1 MRFCGNCGQALA
13 MAPVARRE
21 ERKVVTVVFAD
32 LVGFTSR
39 SETSDVEDVRAV
51 LTPYHATLR
60 AILERFGGTVEKFIG
75 DAVMAV
81 FGAPVAHEDDAERAV
96 RAALAV
102 RDELGHLPGEL
113 HVRIGVSSGEALVA
127 VDARP
132 ELGEGMVS
140 GDVVN
145 TGARLQ
151 AAAPV
156 DGVLVSEATYRAT
169 DRAIVYEAH
178 PAVDAKGKALPVPCW
193 VAVAPRALVPT
204 ADEDTVPLVGRT
216 RERDALIAAL
226 ERSRAERSTQ
236 LVTIVGVPGIGK
248 SRLVRELRGVIE
260 AEPALTTWREGAV
273 RAYGEGVA
281 LRALAE
287 MVQQECAIL
296 DSDDAATA
304 EAKIAAG
311 VDAVGLG
318 GADAAWT
325 RRQLGALLGV
335 SGGGESGGEHEA
347 FSGWRLFLEAIAD
360 GGSTVLVFED
370 LQWADPVLLDFIDHL
385 VDRTRDVP
393 LLVVCTT
400 RPELLEQRPAW
411 GGGKTNALTLLL
423 QPLVDEEV
431 EALIDH
437 LIDPTLLTTD
447 AREQL
452 LERTAGNALFA
463 QEYVRALVDAG
474 ATGAAALPDTIQG
487 IIAARLDG
495 LSREEKSLLQDAA
508 VIGDPSWD
516 GALHVLGGRDM
527 ASTDA
532 LIDRLDRKQLLRRQ
546 RRSTIAGENQLRFAH
561 SLIRDVAYG
570 QLTRPERAR
579 RHLAAA
585 DWIASRA
592 ERSDTAELIAHHL
605 VTALEIDRQ
614 LEVPDRQLAARTGA
628 ALLAATRQAAA
639 RNDHAAAM
647 AHATAALELVPTD
660 DARAELLALRAA
672 AGYHRGER
680 SMEAFVEARD
690 ACLAVGRVEDA
701 VRVSIMRGTAILR
714 GSGPTPEHAGVVH
727 DTLELAATLPP
738 SPVVAEAIAAQSFLL
753 DITGR
758 TAEAIEMLGP
768 HIAAADAADE
778 EMAAAFLHSQRGTAR
793 ISAGDL
799 DGLEELRS
807 SYAVLNRLGH
817 PRAGSRGQNIG
828 LALLATGYPRGAR
841 TMLLEAA
848 AWARRVGS
856 TMDEG
861 AVTCLLAETEWVL
874 GDADEALR
882 LADAVVSGGVDQVDI
897 MEAATLRAFA
907 LLDQAPAAGLQTA
920 EEGVARYADADWFE
934 LLISV
939 QALRV
944 CALDRLGDQGVQT
957 ALDDLVEVWHRAPAT
972 LSGFFLATA
981 ADAFARHNRHDD
993 LGRVLD
999 TIPDSPLRSAVRL
1012 LAEARYAEAADAF
1025 ADIPMVPMRNRARLL
1040 AASPSLPGS

>member
-1 MRFCGNCGQALA
+1 MRFCGNCGQPLA
-13 MAPVARRE
+13 AATVERRE
-21 ERKVVTVVFAD
+21 ERKVVSVVFAD

-51 LTPYHATLR
+51 LSPYHATVR

-102 RDELGHLPGEL
+102 RDELAQLPGEL
-113 HVRIGVSSGEALVA
+113 HVRLGVSSGEALVA

-151 AAAPV
+151 SAAPV
-156 DGVLVSEATYRAT
+156 DGVLVSEVTYRAT
-169 DRAIVYEAH
+169 DREIVYEEHA
-178 PAVDAKGKALPVPCW
+178 AVDAKGKALPVACW

-204 ADEDTVPLVGRT
+204 ADEDKVPLVGRS

-260 AEPALTTWREGAV
+260 AEATLTTWREGAV

-281 LRALAE
+281 LRALAD
-287 MVQQECAIL
+287 MVKQQCAIL
-296 DSDDAATA
+296 DSDDDRTA
-304 EAKIAAG
+304 EAKITAG
-311 VDAVGLG
+311 VEAVGLA
-318 GADAAWT
+318 GADATWA
-325 RRQLGALLGV
+325 RRQLAALLGI
-335 SGGGESGGEHEA
+335 SGPRESGGEQEA
-347 FSGWRLFLEAIAD
+347 FGGWRLFLEAIAD

-370 LQWADPVLLDFIDHL
+370 LQWADAVLLDFIDHL
-385 VDRTRDVP
+385 VDRTRDAP
-393 LLVVCTT
+393 LLVVCTA

-423 QPLVDEEV
+423 QPLAHDEV
-431 EALIDH
+431 GALIDH

-474 ATGAAALPDTIQG
+474 ATGAAGLPDTIQG

-516 GALHVLGGRDM
+516 GALQVLGGRDM
-527 ASTDA
+527 AATDL

-546 RRSTIAGENQLRFAH
+546 RRSSIAGENQLRFAH
-561 SLIRDVAYG
+561 SLIRDVAYA

-605 VTALEIDRQ
+605 VTALEIDWHLDQ
-614 LEVPDRQLAARTGA
+614 PDPQLAPRTGV
-628 ALLAATRQAAA
+628 ALLAAARQAAT
-639 RNDHAAAM
+639 RHDHAATAG
-647 AHATAALELVPTD
+647 HATTALELAPDEV
-660 DARAELLALRAA
+660 ARAELLALRAA

-680 SMEAFVEARD
+680 SYAPLEEARD
-690 ACLAVGRVEDA
+690 ACLAVGRTEEA
-701 VRVSIMRGTAILR
+701 VRISIILGLAMVR
-714 GSGPTPEHAGVVH
+714 GSGPTPEHARLVH
-727 DTLELAATLPP
+727 DTLHLASTLPP
-738 SPVVAEAIAAQSFLL
+738 GFVAAEAVAAQAFLL

-758 TAEAIEMLGP
+758 TGEAIELLGP
-768 HIAAADAADE
+768 YIAAADAAGE
-778 EMAAAFLHSQRGTAR
+778 EEAAAFLHSARGTAR

-799 DGLEELRS
+799 DGLDELRNG
-807 SYAVLNRLGH
+807 YEVLNRFGN
-817 PRAGSRGQNIG
+817 SRSGGRTHNIG
-828 LALLATGYPRGAR
+828 LALLATGFPHEAR
-841 TMLLEAA
+841 TVLGDAV

-856 TMDEG
+856 TMDEAG
-861 AVTCLLAETEWVL
+861 STCLLAEVAWVL
-874 GDADEALR
+874 GELDEARR
-882 LADAVVSGGVDQVDI
+882 LADAVLRGGVDEVDKT
-897 MEAATLRAFA
+897 EAATLHGFV
-907 LLDQAPAAGLQTA
+907 LLDTEPTAALRTA
-920 EEGVARYADADWFE
+920 DEGVARYGDAGWPE
-934 LLISV
+934 LMISIRS
-939 QALRV
+939 LRA
-944 CALDRLGDQGVQT
+944 CALDRLGEDRVQG
-957 ALDDLVEVWHRAPAT
+957 AIDELVEIWHAAPAT
-972 LSGFFLATA
+972 MSGLFLAAA
-981 ADAFARHNRHDD
+981 ADAFARHGRHDD
-993 LGRVLD
+993 LGRALD
-999 TIPDSPLRSAVRL
+999 TLPDSPLRAAMRH
-1012 LAEARYAEAADAF
+1012 LAEARYADAAEAFGA
-1025 ADIPMVPMRNRARLL
+1025 IPMVPMRDRARLL
-1040 AASPSLPGS
+1040 ADAAAVRGS